1 MIMKKI
7 YQLFSVVLLAA
18 CTVSCSDEVIPAG
31 DTSVELKATFPSYV
45 YEDATRVTYNNDL
58 SSFAWDA
65 KDQLRVGYCDDT
77 DNISSAIY
85 TTMNGGEIATFRN
98 EGFKFKPNSSYVA
111 VYPIGM
117 FTYGSMTGISFQNSY
132 ETQVQEANGSISHIA
147 KASVM
152 TALLTTD
159 EYGLPT
165 SSTLEFMNRNS
176 VVKLNLN
183 VDAGTYTKAEIMN
196 DNGKTPVPFYFLN
209 RISYYGTT
217 EDYPV
222 YYSYMNEPIKLKLGE
237 NGFTTD
243 GSLTLYYVSMPL
255 ANATQTNFIL
265 TLYDANGIKTEYAFG
280 GKQFEAGKAYQFT
293 PTKIE
298 K

>member
-1 MIMKKI
+1 MR
-7 YQLFSVVLLAA
+7 
-18 CTVSCSDEVIPAG
+18 VSS
-31 DTSVELKATFPSYV
+31 
-45 YEDATRVTYNNDL
+45 L
-58 SSFAWDA
+58 S
-65 KDQLRVGYCDDT
+65 L
-77 DNISSAIY
+77 
-85 TTMNGGEIATFRN
+85 
-98 EGFKFKPNSSYVA
+98 
-111 VYPIGM
+111 
-117 FTYGSMTGISFQNSY
+117 ISFQDTY

-159 EYGLPT
+159 EYGMPT
-165 SSTLEFMNRNS
+165 NSTLEFMNRNS

-183 VDAGTYTKAEIMN
+183 VDEGTYTKAEIMN
-196 DNGKTPVPFYFLN
+196 ETGRMPVPFYFLN
-209 RISYYGTT
+209 KINNYGTQ
-217 EDYPV
+217 DYPV
-222 YYSYMNEPIKLKLGE
+222 NYSYMYEPIKLKLGE

-255 ANATQTNFIL
+255 ANATQTNFTL
-265 TLYDANGIKTEYAFG
+265 KLYDSNGITTEYSFG

>member
-7 YQLFSVVLLAA
+7 FQLFSVALLAVCA
-18 CTVSCSDEVIPAG
+18 VSCSDEVVPAG
-31 DTSVELKATFPSYV
+31 DASVELKATFPSYT
-45 YEDATRVTYNNDL
+45 YENTTRVTYNNDL

-65 KDQLRVGYCDDT
+65 KDQLRVGFCDGS

-85 TTMNGGEIATFRN
+85 TTMNGGEVATFRN

-111 VYPIGM
+111 VYPIGI
-117 FTYGSMTGISFQNSY
+117 FSYGTMTGINFQNTY

-159 EYGLPT
+159 EYGMPT
-165 SSTLEFMNRNS
+165 NSTLEFMNRNS

-183 VDAGTYTKAEIMN
+183 VDEGTYTKAEIMN
-196 DNGKTPVPFYFLN
+196 ETGRMPVPYYFLN
-209 RISYYGTT
+209 KINNYGTQ
-217 EDYPV
+217 DYPV
-222 YYSYMNEPIKLKLGE
+222 NYSYMYEPIKLKLGE

-255 ANATQTNFIL
+255 ANATQTNFTL
-265 TLYDANGIKTEYAFG
+265 KLYDSNGITTEYSFG
-280 GKQFEAGKAYQFT
+280 GKQLEAGKAYQFT